1 MTLHMMIAG
10 GGRKMVIEGW
20 RVELEKLKNKVKFL
34 EDKVSILEQENAD
47 LKKKIQMSEEENKN
61 D

>member
-1 MTLHMMIAG
+1 
-10 GGRKMVIEGW
+10 MVIEGW

-34 EDKVSILEQENAD
+34 EDKVSNLEQENAD
-47 LKKKIQMSEEENKN
+47 LKKKIQMLEEENKN